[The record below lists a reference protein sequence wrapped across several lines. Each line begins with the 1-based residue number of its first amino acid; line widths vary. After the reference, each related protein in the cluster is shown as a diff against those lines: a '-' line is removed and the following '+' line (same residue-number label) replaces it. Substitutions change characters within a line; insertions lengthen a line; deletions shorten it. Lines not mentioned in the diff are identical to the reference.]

1 LKILITGVSKGLGYH
16 LAKELLKQHHEVIG
30 ISRSQITESK
40 NLQMLQSHSNF
51 NYCQTHL
58 SDRKELQNRI
68 MELISSGLIPDMVI
82 LNAASMDNDCKD
94 NFNFEQFSKII
105 EINLLCS
112 LLIVDLLLP
121 AFKKRDRGVFV
132 AISSLSAMSAFS
144 RKRVGVGYPASKSAL
159 SMAFAS
165 LRLSCSS
172 ANIRFMTI
180 QPGMLSYKNTFLST
194 SYDKAANKI
203 LTHIFRNNSSDV
215 FSFPFIHTVIIL
227 MTKIIP
233 HSILKKLLS

>member
-1 LKILITGVSKGLGYH
+1 LKVLITGVSQGLGYH
-16 LAKELLKQHHEVIG
+16 LAKELLNKHHEVIG

-68 MELISSGLIPDMVI
+68 MELISSGMIPDMVI

-94 NFNFEQFSKII
+94 NFDFEKFSNII
-105 EINLLCS
+105 EINLLSS
-112 LLIVDLLLP
+112 LFIVELLLP
-121 AFKKRDRGVFV
+121 VFKKRDKGVFV

-144 RKRVGVGYPASKSAL
+144 RRKVGVGYPASKSAL
-159 SMAFAS
+159 SMAFES
-165 LRLSCSS
+165 LRLYCSS
-172 ANIRFMTI
+172 SNIRFITI
-180 QPGMLSYKNTFLST
+180 QPGMLSYKDTFLNT
-194 SYDKAANKI
+194 SYARAANKI
-203 LTHIFRNNSSDV
+203 LTHVFKNNSKQV
-215 FSFPFIHTVIIL
+215 FSFPLIHTVIMLIA
-227 MTKIIP
+227 KIVP